1 MQTYLR
7 PLLHLSYEEV
17 TKRYRSCS
25 DARLKT
31 WWHIIWLM
39 SDPAQR
45 ITVTKAASLVGCHP
59 NWARQI
65 VRRYNAEGPD
75 GLTDKRA
82 NNPGGEPLLN
92 EEQRAELS
100 EALLGPA
107 KGGGLWTGPRVA
119 QWVKDKTGK
128 SAGFT
133 TGWNYLQSLGFSLQ
147 QPRPSN
153 ISAATPEE
161 QAAFK
166 KTQVH
171 RRRTQ
176 AME

>member
-7 PLLHLSYEEV
+7 PSPHLSYEEV
-17 TKRYRSCS
+17 TKRYRSCP

-39 SDPAQR
+39 SDPDQR
-45 ITVTKAASLVGCHP
+45 VTVTQAASLVGCHP

-65 VRRYNAEGPD
+65 VHRYNGEGPE

-82 NNPGGEPLLN
+82 SNPGQEPLLN

-100 EALLGPA
+100 QALLGRAPD
-107 KGGGLWTGPRVA
+107 GGLWTGPKVGL
-119 QWVKDKTGK
+119 WVKDKIGRTPGHTAGWK
-128 SAGFT
+128 YLRRLGFT
-133 TGWNYLQSLGFSLQ
+133 LQ

-153 ISAATPEE
+153 TSAASRAE
-161 QAAFK
+161 QATFK
-166 KTQVH
+166 KSFRAVL
-171 RRRTQ
+171 
-176 AME
+176 EP